1 MSLESLPSRSK
12 HPIHQAPNNTE
23 YLRCLPPPR
32 NPRRRR
38 RPRPRHRRHSP
49 RNKYHPNRRRLLLHV
64 SRVGATA
71 ARTRPPSVRIRR
83 RPRRL
88 PPRVPPPVPPPAR
101 PRARRHALPIPS
113 HPVPSPPPAIRTRDR
128 PRESFHPRRDH
139 RPRRMGT
146 TRSRASLAPRAD
158 PRRGSRFAASLPLER
173 LSRAGSIARD
183 ATRRDAD
190 WRDGGE
196 IETSDFR

>member
-1 MSLESLPSRSK
+1 M
-12 HPIHQAPNNTE
+12 
-23 YLRCLPPPR
+23 
-32 NPRRRR
+32 
-38 RPRPRHRRHSP
+38 
-49 RNKYHPNRRRLLLHV
+49 
-64 SRVGATA
+64 
-71 ARTRPPSVRIRR
+71 
-83 RPRRL
+83 
-88 PPRVPPPVPPPAR
+88 PPPVPPPAR
-101 PRARRHALPIPS
+101 PRARRHALPTPS

-196 IETSDFR
+196 IEISGDERLVFTWVPSLRLRDARVRAGRLARERARGVVGRPRSVPVTFSICRRNRPR